1 MLCGPTL
8 PAWVPCQE
16 TSGSSLST
24 LAKDTRCHVRP
35 SQPRPPS
42 PEGNEVPP
50 CVRVLLRL
58 HWTALACLRLAV
70 SPCPVGVSGA
80 HPQPGAT
87 AEVTSAGAPGEQAP
101 GAGTGLHGPDSCPV
115 PSLNSVRRRS
125 VLCGRRPALSFHR
138 SLGGGRSRRRS
149 GRLSAGFPRTAC
161 LLALCSLCMGGDGS
175 LPGTGARTQGAD
187 PVNSPP
193 GPRACA
199 TAPGGR
205 PKYEDSGLTPPS
217 PWF

>member
-1 MLCGPTL
+1 MSNVTFGLLVPPGLLGAAQVLLCGPTL
-8 PAWVPCQE
+8 PAWVPRQE

-24 LAKDTRCHVRP
+24 LAKDTRCRVRP

-50 CVRVLLRL
+50 YVRLLLRL

-87 AEVTSAGAPGEQAP
+87 AEATSAGAPGEQAP

-125 VLCGRRPALSFHR
+125 ALCGRLPALSFHR
-138 SLGGGRSRRRS
+138 SLGGGRFRRPS
-149 GRLSAGFPRTAC
+149 GRLTAGFPRSRLFSRSAH
-161 LLALCSLCMGGDGS
+161 S
-175 LPGTGARTQGAD
+175 AREETL
-187 PVNSPP
+187 
-193 GPRACA
+193 
-199 TAPGGR
+199 R
-205 PKYEDSGLTPPS
+205 PSWAVL
-217 PWF
+217 